1 MEASMSENSEQ
12 PSPHPAVRGRE
23 RSLGRLTEVVRRL
36 AEVTVVTG
44 APADEL
50 DQATGALEAVAAR
63 LAALVPA
70 TPPPRFPGVPAEDE
84 SAADAST
91 LHHAMP
97 FDPVV
102 GAYNPVAPPV
112 LLESSGTT
120 AVGRARYG
128 HCFEGAPGWVHGAA
142 IAAAFDMVLT
152 AANRIEG
159 VAGPTVRLTVR
170 YRRPTLLAKEA
181 VYEGWVAEH
190 RHRRVL
196 TAGQLVQ
203 DGVTTVEAEG
213 EFAPFDPSRLTGR

>member
-1 MEASMSENSEQ
+1 MSEKAEQ

-23 RSLGRLTEVVRRL
+23 RSLGRLTEAVRRL

-70 TPPPRFPGVPAEDE
+70 TPPPRFPGLPAEDE

-128 HCFEGAPGWVHGAA
+128 HCFEGAP
-142 IAAAFDMVLT
+142 
-152 AANRIEG
+152 
-159 VAGPTVRLTVR
+159 
-170 YRRPTLLAKEA
+170 
-181 VYEGWVAEH
+181 
-190 RHRRVL
+190 
-196 TAGQLVQ
+196 
-203 DGVTTVEAEG
+203 
-213 EFAPFDPSRLTGR
+213 